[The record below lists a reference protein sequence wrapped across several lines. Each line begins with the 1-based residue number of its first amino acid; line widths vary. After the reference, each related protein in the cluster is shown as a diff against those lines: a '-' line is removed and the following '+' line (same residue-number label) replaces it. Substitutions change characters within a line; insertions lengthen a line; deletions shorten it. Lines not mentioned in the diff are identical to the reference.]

1 MRRRLESLR
10 AALAAGGRIGAID
23 LGAVAHGKGMFATLP
38 LSPAQVEWL
47 RDRHAIYMA
56 GSGRIN
62 IAGFNLAAIA
72 TFHDALRDMVA
83 NAVV

>member
-1 MRRRLESLR
+1 
-10 AALAAGGRIGAID
+10 
-23 LGAVAHGKGMFATLP
+23 MFSTLP

-62 IAGFNLAAIA
+62 IPGFNLAAIA